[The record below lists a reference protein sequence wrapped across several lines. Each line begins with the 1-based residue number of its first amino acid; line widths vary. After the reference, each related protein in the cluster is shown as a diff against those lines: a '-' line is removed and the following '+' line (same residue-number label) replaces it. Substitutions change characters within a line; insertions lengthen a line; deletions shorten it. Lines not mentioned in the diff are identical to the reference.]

1 MFFLRFNA
9 PIFYKFINGDDMKI
23 IKIALTSIFL
33 VISSYASA
41 TTISANVALSSDYI
55 WRGITQTNGDMALS
69 GGFDLEA
76 GNGFYFGTWASNANV
91 GAASI
96 EFDLYLGFAGE
107 MAENMTYDIGYISVM
122 YPGNDAADFEE
133 AYIAFNFYGLNI
145 LYSDG
150 QNNGPSYSEIAYSVD
165 AGPGA
170 FNISYGEYE
179 DTGDNTLVGYDW
191 GVGDFT
197 IGFYYFDYEDDGATA
212 TGDAP
217 DDDGAYVSISR
228 SF

>member
-1 MFFLRFNA
+1 MFNA
-9 PIFYKFINGDDMKI
+9 FIIYKFIKGDDMKT
-23 IKIALTSIFL
+23 IKIVLTSIFL

-41 TTISANVALSSDYI
+41 ATISANVALSSDYI
-55 WRGITQTNGDMALS
+55 WRGITQTSGDMALS

-76 GNGFYFGTWASNANV
+76 GNGFYFGTWASNASA
-91 GAASI
+91 GTASL
-96 EFDLYLGFAGE
+96 ELDVYLGFSGD
-107 MAENMTYDIGYISVM
+107 MAENMTYNIGYISVI

-150 QNNGPSYSEIAYSVD
+150 QNDGPSYSEIAYSVD

-179 DTGDNTLVGYDW
+179 DNGDNTLIGYDW
-191 GVGDFT
+191 NVSDFT
-197 IGFYYFDYEDDGATA
+197 IGFYYYDYEDDATVAGGA
-212 TGDAP
+212 
-217 DDDGAYVSISR
+217 DDDGGYVSISR